1 MTSVPAGPP
10 VASLVPSLGKLRRL
24 QRISDTDGFI
34 RVAAIDHPENYL
46 ALFDP
51 DIAAVGTD
59 EVVESK
65 LELIAAM
72 APESTAVLVDPV
84 WSFGQ
89 AVLSATVPP
98 YVGMISGLELLAY
111 SPSGFGTET
120 VLREGWTV
128 ETLGRLGADAAKL
141 VVFHR
146 SEREDVTASQ
156 HELVRGLVADCARH
170 QVPLVV
176 EPLWYPLED
185 ETLEDPET
193 REARVESILG
203 SAAAFAGLGA
213 DIIKIEFPGYLDTDQ
228 DRKRAAEACARLDA
242 SVDVPWVLLSSSA
255 TYEQFR
261 EQVRIAAVAG
271 ACGFMAGR
279 AIWGDAVGRFDAD
292 RRAEGAR
299 TAAAR
304 LRELR
309 DVLRDHGRGWQHPL
323 PVADTVEAIAPGWYD
338 PA

>member
-1 MTSVPAGPP
+1 MTSLPTAPTTTP
-10 VASLVPSLGKLRRL
+10 VASLVISLGKLRRL
-24 QRISDTDGFI
+24 QRISDADGFI

-51 DIAAVGTD
+51 DVSTVGTA

-89 AVLSATVPP
+89 SVLSATVPP

-120 VLREGWTV
+120 VLRDGWSV
-128 ETLGRLGADAAKL
+128 ETLARLGADAAKL
-141 VVFHR
+141 VVFYR
-146 SEREDVTASQ
+146 SERADVTTSQ
-156 HELVRGLVADCARH
+156 HEVVRALATDCARH

-176 EPLWYPLED
+176 EPLWYPLEG
-185 ETLEDPET
+185 ETLEDPAT
-193 REARVESILG
+193 REARVQSILR
-203 SAAAFAGLGA
+203 SATDFAA
-213 DIIKIEFPGYLDTDQ
+213 LDDSL
-228 DRKRAAEACARLDA
+228 E
-242 SVDVPWVLLSSSA
+242 VPWVLLSSSA
-255 TYEQFR
+255 TYDQFR
-261 EQVRIAAVAG
+261 EQLQIAASAG

-292 RRAEGAR
+292 RRKEGAR

-304 LRELR
+304 LRELH
-309 DVLRDHGRGWQHPL
+309 DVLREHGHGWQHPI
-323 PVADTVEAIAPGWYD
+323 PVADTVEAITPGWYD

>member
-1 MTSVPAGPP
+1 MTSVRTTPP

-51 DIAAVGTD
+51 DVEAVGTD

-89 AVLSATVPP
+89 AVLSAAVPP

-146 SEREDVTASQ
+146 SERKDVTASQ
-156 HELVRGLVADCARH
+156 HELVRGLVTDCARH

-176 EPLWYPLED
+176 EPLWYPLEG

-193 REARVESILG
+193 REARVESILE
-203 SAAAFAGLGA
+203 SAATFAGLGA
-213 DIIKIEFPGYLDTDQ
+213 DIIKTEFPGHLDTEQ
-228 DRKRAAEACARLDA
+228 DRQRAAEACARLDA
-242 SVDVPWVLLSSSA
+242 SLDVPWVLLSSSA

-261 EQVRIAAVAG
+261 EQLRIAAAAG

-279 AIWGDAVGRFDAD
+279 AIWGDAVGRFSAE
-292 RRAEGAR
+292 RRAEGAAK
-299 TAAAR
+299 AAVR
-304 LRELR
+304 LRELH
-309 DVLRDHGRGWQHPL
+309 DVLREHGRGWQHPL
-323 PVADTVEAIAPGWYD
+323 PVAETVEAITPGWYD